1 MKEARHTQ
9 DVLNLNG
16 YQDKCVVKQCQSIA
30 DLELD
35 EGDEFVDV
43 LIHESVGECLFVMSG
58 IKEVLDAR

>member
-1 MKEARHTQ
+1 M
-9 DVLNLNG
+9 LNLNG

-30 DLELD
+30 HLELD
-35 EGDEFVDV
+35 EGDECVDV